1 MNSMASKGLRTLIF
15 GMKELSSDWD
25 HEKLMD
31 VKDLEILED
40 GIRLLGVTGLE
51 DLLQDNVAEC
61 IRDFRTARIKVWML
75 TGDKGETAHNI
86 GISCGLVDPENHSV
100 FEIKSEELRGIADE
114 IEFVNK
120 KVMSG

>member
-1 MNSMASKGLRTLIF
+1 
-15 GMKELSSDWD
+15 MKELSSDWD
-25 HEKLMD
+25 HEKLME

-86 GISCGLVDPENHSV
+86 GISCGLIDPEKHTV
-100 FEIKSEELRGIADE
+100 FEVKSE
-114 IEFVNK
+114 
-120 KVMSG
+120 